1 MHVLIKFGDLGTY
14 IVDFDAEVNYNDRFI
29 LANKKTKHLMLD
41 VSPYPSEKDLYKRV
55 KVIWYYEKPGTD
67 NTCVY
72 RDPEAELTH
81 LLAQELGREIDRQIL
96 NNLVEQTPWVIEKNF
111 VDKK

>member
-1 MHVLIKFGDLGTY
+1 MSTLVKFGDLGTY
-14 IVDFDAEVNYNDRFI
+14 LVDFDAEVNYNDRFI
-29 LANKKTKHLMLD
+29 LANKKTEQLMLG

-72 RDPEAELTH
+72 RDPESELVEYLT
-81 LLAQELGREIDRQIL
+81 QEIAITIDREIL
-96 NNLVEQTPWVIEKNF
+96 NGLLGQSGITIENL
-111 VDKK
+111 

>member
-14 IVDFDAEVNYNDRFI
+14 IVDFNAKVNYNDRFI

-41 VSPYPSEKDLYKRV
+41 VSPYPSEKDLYKKV

-67 NTCVY
+67 NTRVY
-72 RDPEAELTH
+72 RDPETELTN
-81 LLAQELGREIDRQIL
+81 LLADEVGRAIDVEIL
-96 NNLVEQTPWVIEKNF
+96 NRIMERTIETLQNF
-111 VDKK
+111 G

>member
-14 IVDFDAEVNYNDRFI
+14 IVDFNAKVNYNDRFI

-67 NTCVY
+67 NTRVY
-72 RDPEAELTH
+72 RDPETELTN
-81 LLAQELGREIDRQIL
+81 LLADEVGRAIDVEIL
-96 NNLVEQTPWVIEKNF
+96 NRIMERTIETLQNF
-111 VDKK
+111 G